1 MKPWSHTAGKV
12 QEGTVDNGLIGN
24 FPVEGTLSL
33 LLSFPLVVVMS
44 RKAGVERRRTGA
56 DKRREHYERNGKYGR
71 AKVEE
76 RGLVEPERW
85 AARPA
90 GKPKRPKARRW
101 RVSGDNP
108 PEEQHRAG

>member
-1 MKPWSHTAGKV
+1 MEAR
-12 QEGTVDNGLIGN
+12 
-24 FPVEGTLSL
+24 FPS
-33 LLSFPLVVVMS
+33 VVVMS

-90 GKPKRPKARRW
+90 GKQKKRSPRRL
-101 RVSGDNP
+101 RASISVADDRD
-108 PEEQHRAG
+108 EQHQCAG

>member
-1 MKPWSHTAGKV
+1 MVAHKRERSKKVTA
-12 QEGTVDNGLIGN
+12 DNGHNGN
-24 FPVEGTLSL
+24 FPVEGTPPS
-33 LLSFPLVVVMS
+33 VVVMS

>member
-1 MKPWSHTAGKV
+1 M
-12 QEGTVDNGLIGN
+12 
-24 FPVEGTLSL
+24 EGTLPS
-33 LLSFPLVVVMS
+33 VVVMS

-90 GKPKRPKARRW
+90 GKPKRPRARRW

>member
-12 QEGTVDNGLIGN
+12 QEGTADNGHKGIFLWR
-24 FPVEGTLSL
+24 GTPPS
-33 LLSFPLVVVMS
+33 VVVMS